1 MTAAP
6 RPAGNARR
14 DHEAAGQ
21 ASPAERYAAAR
32 ALQAASRTQL
42 AAFREVVGFPFD
54 DFQVRAC
61 QALEEG
67 RGVLVAAP
75 TGAGKTVVGE
85 FAVHLALAGGRKAF
99 YTTPI
104 KALSNQK
111 YADLARRHGAD
122 QVGLLTGDTS
132 INGDAPVVVMTTEVL
147 RNMLYAGSRAL
158 DGLAFVVMDEVHY
171 LADRFRGPVWEEVII
186 HLDDDVQ
193 LVSLSATVSNAEEFG
208 DWLEMVRGDTAVIV
222 SERRPVPLWQHVLVG
237 SRHRGPRTPGEVVR
251 PGTGADLIDLY
262 AGHVDPTSPG
272 VNPPINPDLLAAFR
286 SGARDGGYP
295 GRGRGGDRGYRGR
308 GGRSGGGYRS
318 GPGEGSGRRTPPR
331 FAVVDAL
338 DADGLLPAIFF
349 IFSRAGCEAA
359 VTQCLAAGLRLTT
372 PAQEA
377 EIRAIVQERSATLP
391 AEDLAVLGYW
401 TWTESLAR
409 GIAAHHAGMLPI
421 FKEIVEDLFSRGL
434 VKVVFATETLALGI
448 NMPARSVVLEKLVK
462 WDGTSHV
469 DMTPGEYTQLTGRAG
484 RRGID
489 VEGHAVVV
497 DHPGLD
503 PVALAGL
510 ASKRL
515 YPLKS
520 SFRPTYNMAVNL
532 VAQVGRER
540 ARDVLETS
548 FAQFQADRGVVGL
561 AKQAQAHAEALEGYA
576 QAMTCDRGDFGE
588 YARLRRAIAS
598 READLSTSD
607 RRDRRAQVVAD
618 FEKLRAGDVVELP
631 TGRRAG
637 YVVVLDPGKDGGFD
651 GPRPLVLTEDK
662 HVKKL
667 TVADAPSGIRTVGT
681 VRIPKTFNP
690 RVPAA
695 RRDLAAS
702 LRNALGAFV
711 DTPGAPAHGKGSRVR
726 SAAADDKELS
736 RLRAALRAHPCHDC
750 PEREDH
756 ARWAERWARLKK
768 EHDALVRRV
777 EGRTGSIARVFDRIC
792 DILTGLGYLE
802 IDPHPAG
809 GGALEDPGTGTGG
822 TPAGGTVTTASRPRS
837 GRPPTPDVK
846 ITDAGQWL
854 RRLYAENDLLLAEC
868 LRRGVWDDLDP
879 AGLAAVVSTL
889 VFSARRDEPGEPYV
903 PGGPDGKLARAL
915 DATVVVW
922 SEVDD
927 LEEAHHIDATGTL
940 DLGLVGSVHRWA
952 NGRSLDS
959 VLRGSEL
966 AAGDFV
972 RWCKQIID
980 VLDQLATAAPTPSMR
995 RTAVRAIEAVRRG
1008 VVAYSSV

>member
-6 RPAGNARR
+6 RTAGDDSAPT
-14 DHEAAGQ
+14 Q
-21 ASPAERYAAAR
+21 SPAERYAASR

-42 AAFREVVGFPFD
+42 ATFREVVGFPFD

-147 RNMLYAGSRAL
+147 RNMLYAGSPAL

-237 SRHRGPRTPGEVVR
+237 SRHRGPKIPGEVVR
-251 PGTGADLIDLY
+251 PGTGAELIDLY
-262 AGHVDPTSPG
+262 AGHVDPTDPG
-272 VNPPINPDLLAAFR
+272 VNPPINPELLSVFR
-286 SGARDGGYP
+286 GAGREGGYP
-295 GRGRGGDRGYRGR
+295 GRGGRGDRGYRGR
-308 GGRSGGGYRS
+308 GSRPGGSGGYGQR
-318 GPGEGSGRRTPPR
+318 EGTGRRTPPR

-349 IFSRAGCEAA
+349 VFSRAGCEAA

-377 EIRAIVQERSATLP
+377 QIRAVVEERSATLP
-391 AEDLAVLGYW
+391 AEDLDVLGYW
-401 TWTESLAR
+401 TWSESLAR

-448 NMPARSVVLEKLVK
+448 NMPARSVVLDKLVK

-576 QAMTCDRGDFGE
+576 RAMTCDRGDFPA
-588 YARLRRAIAS
+588 YARLRRAIAA
-598 READLSTSD
+598 RETDLSTAD
-607 RRDRRAQVVAD
+607 RRAKRAQVVAD
-618 FEKLRAGDVVELP
+618 FENLRVGDVVEVP
-631 TGRRAG
+631 SGRRAG

-651 GPRPLVLTEDK
+651 GPHPTVLTEDK
-662 HVKKL
+662 HVKRL
-667 TVADAPSGIRTVGT
+667 TVADAPHGIRTVGK

-690 RVPAA
+690 RVPAD
-695 RRDLAAS
+695 RRDLASS
-702 LRNALGAFV
+702 LRSALGAFV
-711 DTPGAPAHGKGSRVR
+711 DTPGAPARGKGARVR
-726 SAAADDKELS
+726 SAAADDTELS
-736 RLRAALRAHPCHDC
+736 RLRAALRAHPCHAC

-756 ARWAERWARLKK
+756 ARWAERWAKLKK

-802 IDPHPAG
+802 IDPHPTG
-809 GGALEDPGTGTGG
+809 GGELDDADPPATTGRPRPSR
-822 TPAGGTVTTASRPRS
+822 TPAPAVR
-837 GRPPTPDVK
+837 V
-846 ITDAGQWL
+846 TDAGQGL

-868 LRRGVWDDLDP
+868 LRRGIWNDLDP

-889 VFSARRDEPGEPYV
+889 VFSARREEPGEPHV
-903 PGGPDGKLARAL
+903 PGGPHGKLGRAL

-927 LEEAHHIDATGTL
+927 LEEAHHIDATGSL
-940 DLGLVGSVHRWA
+940 DLGLVSAVHRWA
-952 NGRSLDS
+952 TGRSLDA

-980 VLDQLATAAPTPSMR
+980 VLDQLAGAAPEPALR